1 MLKSFFSRS
10 HVLLGVTIFLIG
22 AFVLVKSVNIALGIT
37 GDPSEFFDYCIPGFF
52 ILLISVSLFSH
63 AESIE
68 NNESGSNSENLEKP
82 EELGN
87 DLAVNQNKSED
98 TDTGSVI
105 PLLVFC
111 IGLSF
116 IFFFAI

>member
-1 MLKSFFSRS
+1 MLKSFFSRN
-10 HVLLGVTIFLIG
+10 HVLLVITTCLIG
-22 AFVLVKSVNIALGIT
+22 AFLLVKSVNIALGIV
-37 GDPSEFFDYCIPGFF
+37 GDPSDFWYYFIPGV
-52 ILLISVSLFSH
+52 LTSLISLALLLH

-68 NNESGSNSENLEKP
+68 NNESSSNSKDP
-82 EELGN
+82 KKSEELGN

-98 TDTGSVI
+98 TVPGSVI

-116 IFFFAI
+116 IFFFT